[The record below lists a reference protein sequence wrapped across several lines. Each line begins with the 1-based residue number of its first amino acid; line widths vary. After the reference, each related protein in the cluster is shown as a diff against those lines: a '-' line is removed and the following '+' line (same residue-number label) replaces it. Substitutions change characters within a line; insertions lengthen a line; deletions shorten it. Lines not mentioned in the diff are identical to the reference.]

1 MNVSP
6 GGIPLQ
12 VIEVSLAYERGEGD
26 RPLGDADSAVVPAE
40 VAEEHAVVVH
50 GRRLVERVEDVED
63 ERVVR
68 ADVQRRWSVFHYVM
82 RAA

>member
-6 GGIPLQ
+6 GGIPLEA
-12 VIEVSLAYERGEGD
+12 IEVRITYERREGD
-26 RPLGDADSAVVPAE
+26 GPLCDADGAVVPAD
-40 VAEEHAVVVH
+40 VVEEHAVVVH

-68 ADVQRRWSVFHYVM
+68 VDVQRRWSACY
-82 RAA
+82 